1 MKRFLKIVAILAL
14 FVLVVAYVAFRA
26 VFFDPFGG
34 PRASLDPL
42 VPKDVHFMVRRA
54 ELARDFSAFP
64 MPRAFAN
71 LRLKDEWKSVVA
83 TRWYR
88 DHVPSAAIEEA
99 FAALGELPAQIAPL
113 DLMLDFA
120 GREVLVCGRWKED
133 GALAWAAIARGSF
146 RAKLFAE
153 AVRLSFVR
161 KTQGDLISAYEE
173 QDDVSSLTVA
183 GTRWHLARVDDAL
196 IAGNDFELVREMRQL
211 DGGEGLSL
219 DDSPQYRTAVLSP
232 SPLGRPVDYMVDV
245 KSLCQRLGI
254 AALAATANDPLFVR
268 YVSELLDPACFG
280 AAMGR
285 LALGHQIEWSSAAT
299 IDRSSLV
306 PRAGGLLDG
315 ASGDLAGSWSFCG
328 KVFPAKVA
336 VAGHL
341 RLDVRQM
348 LRRLE
353 GLMEPDLRKLLNE
366 EFIPN
371 LRFKAGQFQPKSTV
385 ELLDAFAAVVG
396 DEIAFAFEPDEAYSP
411 PGVDAGT
418 VIYPNP
424 KNGPRIALVFPAADR
439 GAAQQF
445 VDAVVDALRGRP
457 REIPN
462 VWTWSYPGFDEIK
475 FHELKTIDDDLP
487 PFGIGLLELQKRPCV
502 VFTTTGAM
510 LNEICV
516 QKMNVESG
524 RNVGLQTEL
533 QFRQAQEAVTGFGQG
548 FCFVSSERLRKVIED
563 LCIVFA
569 EEQTRPDW
577 TTIRRGVERDVVRD
591 QHPELK
597 GKALDEAARR
607 KIEPAV
613 DAIIEAKEREWR
625 EQTLPAR
632 AEELRK
638 DLAGLAIFRWLTL
651 ALAVD
656 ERELDLRLRIAAPID
671 FDDRLGD

>member
-26 VFFDPFGG
+26 VFFDPFAG

-42 VPKDVHFMVRRA
+42 VPKDIHFMLRRA
-54 ELARDFSAFP
+54 ELARDFTAFP

-83 TRWYR
+83 TRWYG
-88 DHVPSAAIEEA
+88 DHVPAAAIEAA
-99 FAALGELPAQIAPL
+99 FDELGQLPAQIAPL
-113 DLMLDFA
+113 DLMKDFA
-120 GREVLVCGRWKED
+120 GREVLLCGRWNED

-161 KTQGDLISAYEE
+161 NLQGDLIGAYEE
-173 QDDVSSLTVA
+173 QDGVSSLTVA
-183 GTRWHLARVDDAL
+183 GTRWHLARSEDAL

-211 DGGEGLSL
+211 DEGEGLSL
-219 DDSPQYRTAVLSP
+219 DDSPQYRSAVLAP

-245 KSLCQRLGI
+245 KTACQRLGFS
-254 AALAATANDPLFVR
+254 ALATTSADALFVR
-268 YVSELLDPACFG
+268 YVGELLDPAHFG
-280 AAMGR
+280 VAMGR
-285 LALGHQIEWSSAAT
+285 LALGHQVEFSTAAT
-299 IDRSSLV
+299 IDRTALV

-315 ASGDLAGSWSFCG
+315 ASGDLAQSWSFCG

-336 VAGHL
+336 VAGHA

-371 LRFKAGQFQPKSTV
+371 LRFKAGQFQPKTTV
-385 ELLDAFAAVVG
+385 ELLDSFASVVG

-411 PGVDAGT
+411 PGVDVGT

-424 KNGPRIALVFPAADR
+424 KNGPRIALIFPAADR
-439 GAAQQF
+439 EAAQRF
-445 VDAVVDALRGRP
+445 VDAVVEALRGRP

-462 VWTWSYPGFDEIK
+462 VWTWSYPGFDDIK

-487 PFGIGLLELQKRPCV
+487 PFGIGLLELQKRPCI

-510 LNEICV
+510 LNEISV

-533 QFRQAQEAVTGFGQG
+533 QYRQAQDAATGFGQG
-548 FCFVSSERLRKVIED
+548 FVFVSSERLRKVIDD

-577 TTIRRGVERDVVRD
+577 TTIRRGVERDVVREK
-591 QHPELK
+591 HPELQ
-597 GKALDEAARR
+597 GKTLDEAARR
-607 KIEPAV
+607 KIEPEV
-613 DAIIEAKEREWR
+613 DARIEAKEREWK
-625 EQTLPAR
+625 EETLPAR
-632 AEELRK
+632 AELLRK
-638 DLAGLAIFRWLTL
+638 DLGGLAIFRWLTL
-651 ALAVD
+651 AMTIE
-656 ERELDLRLRIAAPID
+656 ERELGLRVRLAAPID